1 MVNEYG
7 KRPVPRYDF
16 KTFGEAI
23 KAVRKGRKEEPEKG
37 VRTKIYFCPHYLA
50 NIKNKGQPQ
59 HRQYFTG
66 REAAGIEKADILI
79 WQTM

>member
-16 KTFGEAI
+16 KTVGEAI
-23 KAVRKGRKEEPEKG
+23 KAVRKGRKESRKKVCDE
-37 VRTKIYFCPHYLA
+37 IYFCPHYLA